1 MHYAA
6 RFRSSAT
13 RQLANR
19 QASQVDT
26 TDGEVSSVVA
36 PLAQAISNSSLIAG
50 QNGIQV
56 WKKARQTV
64 QPFGYVK
71 SGYFSMTDESLERQ
85 RSEPLAGCG
94 DMLFQKILKSCSA
107 MPFLVFCLD
116 KVCLKYLLLKSN
128 VIFMVVNVC
137 MQGCH

>member
-36 PLAQAISNSSLIAG
+36 PLAQAISHNSLIAG

-64 QPFGYVK
+64 QPFG
-71 SGYFSMTDESLERQ
+71 
-85 RSEPLAGCG
+85 
-94 DMLFQKILKSCSA
+94 
-107 MPFLVFCLD
+107 
-116 KVCLKYLLLKSN
+116 N
-128 VIFMVVNVC
+128 
-137 MQGCH
+137 CHIWATIYGI